1 MLSATLTVT
10 KTEVY
15 AEVDKTTSY
24 TGVKIDQASV
34 PKQQNEQ
41 EAVTAYRRIR
51 ASEHDREMLER
62 FFSEAAN
69 VATDRMKDFITSIDV
84 TSGYSAT
91 LSLSGRWDSALQPS
105 MQKSLF
111 SYFVSFVC
119 SRWFR
124 MSNKAE
130 AEGYMNDATA
140 MLEDVMRKAYFRKKP
155 TRVEPQTS

>member
-1 MLSATLTVT
+1 MLSATLTVS

-15 AEVDKTTSY
+15 DEVDKTTSY
-24 TGVKIDQASV
+24 TGVKIDQATV
-34 PKQQNEQ
+34 PKQQDDK
-41 EAVTAYRRIR
+41 EAVTAYKRIR
-51 ASEHDREMLER
+51 ASEYDREMLER

-69 VATDRMKDFITSIDV
+69 VATDRMKDFITAINV
-84 TSGYSAT
+84 TNGYEAT

-111 SYFVSFVC
+111 SYFVSFIC

-155 TRVEPQTS
+155 TRVEPTT